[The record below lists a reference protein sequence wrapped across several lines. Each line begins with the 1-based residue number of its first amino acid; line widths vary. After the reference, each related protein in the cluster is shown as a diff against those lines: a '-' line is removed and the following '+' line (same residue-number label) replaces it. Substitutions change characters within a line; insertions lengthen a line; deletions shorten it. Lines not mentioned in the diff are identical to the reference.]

1 MNPVYLFF
9 AMLSGACLP
18 LQAGMNAKVREGF
31 GHGVLATVVNFVVGL
46 LALLVL
52 SAVLIGAGQATAP
65 TMEKARGM
73 PWWAWIG
80 GLLGAWMVAT
90 AAMLA
95 PKMGVT
101 LLFASIV
108 LGQLIVSIAADHWGW
123 VGLSVKEIS
132 TPRVVGVLLVALGV
146 GLVAYGTK

>member
-18 LQAGMNAKVREGF
+18 LQAGMNAKVREGL
-31 GHGVLATVVNFVVGL
+31 GHGVLATVVNFIVGL
-46 LALLVL
+46 LALLAL
-52 SAVLIGAGQATAP
+52 TAVLISAGQAAMPTA
-65 TMEKARGM
+65 EKARGM
-73 PWWAWIG
+73 PWWAWLG

-90 AAMLA
+90 AAILA

-108 LGQLIVSIAADHWGW
+108 LGQLIVSMVADHWGW
-123 VGLSVKEIS
+123 VGLNVKEIS
-132 TPRVVGVLLVALGV
+132 APRILGVVLVALGV
-146 GLVAYGTK
+146 GLVAYGTR

>member
-65 TMEKARGM
+65 TMEKARSM